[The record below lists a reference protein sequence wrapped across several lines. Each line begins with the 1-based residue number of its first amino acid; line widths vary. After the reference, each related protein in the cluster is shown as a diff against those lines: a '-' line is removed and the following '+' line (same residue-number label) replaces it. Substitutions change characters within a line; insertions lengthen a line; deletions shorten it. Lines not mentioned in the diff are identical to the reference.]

1 MSCKYVGGSASGQPE
16 FDWKAYVLEEVP
28 REELASYQQHA
39 SQCED
44 CSMELASLRLTR
56 DALLTVRDEEVPR
69 RIAFVSDKV
78 FEPTWWQKLWASGPK
93 VGFAAAAMLA
103 AAITVHGFA
112 TRHGSVGPVQVQAVN
127 AVDAA
132 MIDKI
137 VAERVEKV
145 VAQIETRQAQK
156 TAEILEA
163 AQKRYSEERK
173 ADLINASANYDMV
186 LKQVASF
193 YKNENR
199 MVVGQ

>member
-1 MSCKYVGGSASGQPE
+1 
-16 FDWKAYVLEEVP
+16 
-28 REELASYQQHA
+28 
-39 SQCED
+39 
-44 CSMELASLRLTR
+44 MELAGLQLTR

-78 FEPTWWQKLWASGPK
+78 FEPNWWQKLWASGTK

-103 AAITVHGFA
+103 AAIVVHGFA
-112 TRHGSVGPVQVQAVN
+112 TRPATSVQAPLTQTAN
-127 AVDAA
+127 AADAA
-132 MIDKI
+132 LIDKI

-156 TAEILEA
+156 TAGILEA

-173 ADLINASANYDMV
+173 ADLVNASANFDMV

-193 YKNENR
+193 YKTENR

>member
-1 MSCKYVGGSASGQPE
+1 MSCGQ

-28 REELASYQQHA
+28 RGEQASYQQHA
-39 SQCED
+39 SHCED
-44 CSMELASLRLTR
+44 CSAELAGLRLTR

-78 FEPTWWQKLWASGPK
+78 FEPNWWQRLWASGTK

-103 AAITVHGFA
+103 AAIVVHGLA
-112 TRHGSVGPVQVQAVN
+112 TRPAAMPAAPQVQAAN
-127 AVDAA
+127 TADAA
-132 MIDKI
+132 LIDKI

-173 ADLINASANYDMV
+173 ADLMNASANFDMV
-186 LKQVASF
+186 LKQVALS